1 MDKKGMKIYME
12 KNMDK
17 KVRIALKKDVGSIYA
32 IFIYYLIGIIMCGI
46 AYLIWNI
53 ANISFPSFIFE
64 KSKLC
69 QISFCVINI
78 FIFAI
83 WIKFKAN
90 INNKKDFIQ
99 KFMIVSLCLTCIT
112 TFLLMHDSKKEIRR
126 RFQSSQM
133 EELINYDVFEADS
146 ESRFYYDY
154 KDHVDPEIK
163 NRGDIKDYFAKENY
177 KIVDEYVYQKTEQEF
192 LKIIIEI
199 VGIITCV
206 KLVEYTDRKT
216 INRR

>member
-1 MDKKGMKIYME
+1 
-12 KNMDK
+12 MDK

-90 INNKKDFIQ
+90 INNKKDFI
-99 KFMIVSLCLTCIT
+99 
-112 TFLLMHDSKKEIRR
+112 
-126 RFQSSQM
+126 
-133 EELINYDVFEADS
+133 
-146 ESRFYYDY
+146 
-154 KDHVDPEIK
+154 
-163 NRGDIKDYFAKENY
+163 
-177 KIVDEYVYQKTEQEF
+177 
-192 LKIIIEI
+192 
-199 VGIITCV
+199 
-206 KLVEYTDRKT
+206 
-216 INRR
+216 